1 MMDRYIFIDG
11 RYMARLECPSA
22 GKQWG
27 YGTTETERMR
37 LRIEKFQTDYIKAGK
52 IRKVRNIGGCSRTFP
67 PLYLAERMST
77 LDYVKAYYRSNSGVW
92 MSSSIKPTKEWDAL
106 QLEFFEPLSDRI
118 TVPDGVD
125 SVEPW
130 DGD

>member
-1 MMDRYIFIDG
+1 MEKHTFADG
-11 RYMARLECPSA
+11 RYTAKLQCPPS

-27 YGTTETERMR
+27 YGTTDTERMQ
-37 LRIEKFQTDYIKAGK
+37 LRIEKFQIDYIKASK
-52 IRKVRNIGGCSRTFP
+52 IRKVRTIGGCTRSFP
-67 PLYLAERMST
+67 PAFLTERMST
-77 LDYVKAYYRSNSGVW
+77 LDYVKAYYLANSGVW
-92 MSSSIKPTKEWDAL
+92 MPSSIKPSKEWEAL

-130 DGD
+130 DGE

>member
-1 MMDRYIFIDG
+1 MDKYIFTDG
-11 RYMARLECPSA
+11 RYVAKLQCPCA

-27 YGTTETERMR
+27 YGTTDTERMQ
-37 LRIEKFQTDYIKAGK
+37 LRIDKFSVDYIKAGR
-52 IRKVRNIGGCSRTFP
+52 IRRVRNIGGCSREFP
-67 PLYLAERMST
+67 PAYLAERMST
-77 LDYVKAYYRSNSGVW
+77 LDYVKAYYRANFGVW
-92 MSSSIKPTKEWDAL
+92 TSSRLNLTKEWDSS